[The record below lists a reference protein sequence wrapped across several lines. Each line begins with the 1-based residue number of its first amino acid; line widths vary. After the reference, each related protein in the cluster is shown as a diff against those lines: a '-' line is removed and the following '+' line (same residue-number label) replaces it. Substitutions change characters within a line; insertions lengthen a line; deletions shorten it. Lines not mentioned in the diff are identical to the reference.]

1 MKKIFKITFI
11 TLLTSFFVSCATLTN
26 TLEFVGDVANS
37 TGMEEIG
44 SVAKA
49 GASISKATESI
60 TPENEYYIGR
70 AVAATLLTNYKT
82 FENSSEELYLNLIC
96 KVLTENSSNSEVF
109 NGYHVKMLDTN
120 EVNAFSTS
128 GGHIFITKGML
139 KCAEDEDSLAAVIAH
154 EIAHIQLKHSLK
166 AIKASRWTNALKQTA
181 TAVVSVA
188 GNAELANDMND
199 MVGDVF
205 TEMVQNGYS
214 KEQEFDSD
222 TLALTLMADSGYNPN
237 KMYKM
242 LEMLEKIQNGNTGV
256 YKTHPSPKERIKN
269 IDNSIKKVKIPEN
282 TESFR
287 EKRFYF
293 FTKIEG

>member
-1 MKKIFKITFI
+1 MKKIFKIAII

-96 KVLTENSSNSEVF
+96 KVLTENSSNSEMF

-181 TAVVSVA
+181 TAAVSVA

-256 YKTHPSPKERIKN
+256 YKTHPSPQERIKN

-287 EKRFYF
+287 EKRFYS
-293 FTKIEG
+293 FTKIKG

>member
-1 MKKIFKITFI
+1 MRKIFKIAII

-96 KVLTENSSNSEVF
+96 KVLTENSSNSEMF

-242 LEMLEKIQNGNTGV
+242 LEMLEKIQNGNAGV
-256 YKTHPSPKERIKN
+256 YKTHPSPQERIKN
-269 IDNSIKKVKIPEN
+269 IDNSIKRVKIPEN

-287 EKRFYF
+287 EKRFYS
-293 FTKIEG
+293 FTKIKG